1 MMNIRKLALD
11 LLMKYEAS
19 ETYINLALS
28 SHAADNLTSEER
40 ARLTAL
46 LYTTVERKLTYDY
59 YISAISG
66 RGLNEIDPYTKNILR
81 LGLCQI
87 LEMNSVPDFAA
98 VNESVKLA
106 RNKGEAG
113 FVNALLRNAIRQKD
127 CLPLPREDKNYRRYL
142 SVKYSFPLWIVKTFD
157 KLYGRESTEKLLI
170 SFNENKYTDL
180 TVNTMK
186 TTAEEL
192 RKSLAEV
199 GIDTIP
205 WVCPEYSVRIPGS
218 VNPERLPGFSEGH
231 FFVQDSAC
239 VISALALAPKA
250 GERVID
256 VCSCPGG
263 KSFVS
268 AILMGDRG
276 EIHSFD
282 LHESKLSL
290 IAEGV
295 ERLGLSSIDIDCVD
309 ATEGAEELFGKMDK
323 VICDAPCSGLGVL
336 AKKPDLRYK
345 SEESV
350 NALPELQLNILSRS
364 SKYLREGGELLYS
377 TCTLRREENE
387 EVVEKFLECNPE
399 FTKID
404 FNVGNISSVDGM
416 VTLTPHVHNTDGFFM
431 AKLKK
436 TK

>member
-1 MMNIRKLALD
+1 MNIRKLALD
-11 LLMKYEAS
+11 LLLKCEAN
-19 ETYINLALS
+19 EAYVNLALS
-28 SHAADNLTSEER
+28 SHSADSLTREER
-40 ARLTAL
+40 AQLTAL

-66 RGLNEIDPYTKNILR
+66 RSPGDIDPYTKNILR

-87 LEMNSVPDFAA
+87 LEMRSVPDFAA

-113 FVNALLRNAIRQKD
+113 FVNALLRTAVRQKD
-127 CLPLPREDKNYRRYL
+127 CLPLPKEEKNYRRYL

-157 KLYGRESTEKLLI
+157 KLYGRENTEKIL
-170 SFNENKYTDL
+170 SGFNENKYTDL
-180 TVNTMK
+180 TVNTMR
-186 TTAEEL
+186 ASVSDF
-192 RKSLAEV
+192 RAALASQGVETV
-199 GIDTIP
+199 DSIA
-205 WVCPEYSVRIPGS
+205 PENSVRIPRS
-218 VNPERLPGFSEGH
+218 INPELLHGFSEGC

-250 GERVID
+250 GDRVVD

-263 KSFVS
+263 KSFIS
-268 AILMGDRG
+268 AILMGNEG

-282 LHESKLSL
+282 IHESKLSL
-290 IAEGV
+290 IAEGAQ
-295 ERLGLSSIDIDCVD
+295 RLGIGAIDIDCVD
-309 ATEGAEELFGKMDK
+309 ATEGKEELFGAADK

-345 SEESV
+345 SEDAVGE
-350 NALPELQLNILSRS
+350 LPELQLSILNTSA
-364 SKYLREGGELLYS
+364 KYLRVGGELLYS

-399 FTKID
+399 FTKTD
-404 FNVGNISSVDGM
+404 FTVGNIASENGCL
-416 VTLTPHVHNTDGFFM
+416 TLLPHVHNTDGFFM
-431 AKLKK
+431 AKLVR
-436 TK
+436 TR

>member
-1 MMNIRKLALD
+1 MNIRKLALD
-11 LLMKYEAS
+11 LLLKYEVS

-28 SHAADNLTSEER
+28 SHSADSLTREER
-40 ARLTAL
+40 AQLTAL

-66 RGLNEIDPYTKNILR
+66 RSLEDIDPYTKNVLR
-81 LGLCQI
+81 LGICQI

-113 FVNALLRNAIRQKD
+113 FVNALLRSVVRQKD

-142 SVKYSFPLWIVKTFD
+142 SVKYSFPLWIVKTLD
-157 KLYGRESTEKLLI
+157 KLYGREATEKLLI

-192 RKSLAEV
+192 SLALAER
-199 GIDTIP
+199 GIETVP
-205 WVCPEYSVRIPGS
+205 SVSPTHSIRIPRS
-218 VNPERLPGFSEGH
+218 VNPEHLPGFNEGH
-231 FFVQDSAC
+231 FFVQDGAC
-239 VISALALAPKA
+239 VISALALDTKA
-250 GERVID
+250 GEKVID

-263 KSFVS
+263 KSFIT
-268 AILMGDRG
+268 AILMGGEG

-290 IAEGV
+290 IAEGAD
-295 ERLGLSSIDIDCVD
+295 RLGIDIIDIDCVD
-309 ATEGAEELFGKMDK
+309 ATEPREDLFGKADK

-350 NALPELQLNILSRS
+350 LDLPELQLSILKESA
-364 SKYLREGGELLYS
+364 KYLKVGGEILYS

-404 FNVGNISSVDGM
+404 FIAENIKSAYGM

-436 TK
+436 TR

>member
-1 MMNIRKLALD
+1 MNIRKLALD
-11 LLMKYEAS
+11 LLMKYEVS

-28 SHAADNLTSEER
+28 SHSADSLTREER
-40 ARLTAL
+40 AQLTAL

-66 RGLNEIDPYTKNILR
+66 RSLEDIDPYTKNVLR
-81 LGLCQI
+81 LGICQI

-113 FVNALLRNAIRQKD
+113 FVNALLRSVVRQKD

-142 SVKYSFPLWIVKTFD
+142 SVKYSFPLWIVKTLD
-157 KLYGRESTEKLLI
+157 KLYGREATEKLLI

-186 TTAEEL
+186 ITAEEL
-192 RKSLAEV
+192 RLPLAER
-199 GIDTIP
+199 GIETVP
-205 WVCPEYSVRIPGS
+205 SVSPTYSIRIPRS
-218 VNPERLPGFSEGH
+218 VNPEHLPGFNEGH
-231 FFVQDSAC
+231 FFVQDGAC
-239 VISALALAPKA
+239 VISALALDTKA
-250 GERVID
+250 GEKVID

-263 KSFVS
+263 KSFIT
-268 AILMGDRG
+268 AILMGGEG

-282 LHESKLSL
+282 IHESKLSL
-290 IAEGV
+290 IAEGAD
-295 ERLGLSSIDIDCVD
+295 RLGIDIIDIDCVD
-309 ATEGAEELFGKMDK
+309 ATEPREDLFGKADK

-350 NALPELQLNILSRS
+350 LDLPELQLSILKESA
-364 SKYLREGGELLYS
+364 KYLKVGGEILYS

-387 EVVEKFLECNPE
+387 EVVEKFLECNSE

-404 FNVGNISSVDGM
+404 FIAENIKSAYGM

-436 TK
+436 IR